1 MTSKSSSKPGSRAF
15 AAFWNDYRL
24 ELGPTSVGAI
34 IAAEEGSQDEPVSP
48 FDPVGLVM
56 TVPAWHFALMPITDI
71 QTCEAKIENVW
82 RSISVAEAKGVYV
95 MSPKRCPSC
104 HGAVVLSGSYAE
116 SGRRRFTHRKAH
128 TGCPLDP
135 KRYSGTPLRHPQAL
149 A

>member
-1 MTSKSSSKPGSRAF
+1 MP
-15 AAFWNDYRL
+15 
-24 ELGPTSVGAI
+24 
-34 IAAEEGSQDEPVSP
+34 SP
-48 FDPVGLVM
+48 DP
-56 TVPAWHFALMPITDI
+56 
-71 QTCEAKIENVW
+71 QTCEARIEGVW
-82 RSISVAEAKGVYV
+82 RLISATEAKGVYV

-135 KRYSGTPLRHPQAL
+135 KRYIGTPSPHPQAI